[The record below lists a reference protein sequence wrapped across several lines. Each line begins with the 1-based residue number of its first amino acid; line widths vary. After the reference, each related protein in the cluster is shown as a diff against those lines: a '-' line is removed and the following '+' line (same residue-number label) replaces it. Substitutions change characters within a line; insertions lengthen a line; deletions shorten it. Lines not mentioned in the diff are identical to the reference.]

1 MPNDYRFRAT
11 GYSWSAYFPLAV
23 KWLLI
28 SNTAIFILCFLFP
41 SRSVF
46 QWFALSPEMVL
57 KQFAVWQ
64 LVTYMFMHA
73 GIGHLVINMLTLW
86 MMGTELERMWGSRYF
101 TRFYFISGVGAA
113 VTTLL
118 LSVLPLPFPVNLY
131 TTLTVGAS
139 GAIYGVLLAYAQ
151 GYWAGS
157 LPPCI
162 RFFVSSERMAFKVR
176 RRAEL
181 AFYEH
186 GLHKT
191 REGTGILIMASL
203 LERRV
208 QVLADKAI
216 NERVPPGTWD
226 TLVNE
231 LVQGIKDG
239 RSTEAFCRAIA
250 TCGDLLAQNFPAK
263 PGDNPDELADDLIQ
277 EK

>member
-1 MPNDYRFRAT
+1 MKMFSDGDLRKIREAVQAADSEARY
-11 GYSWSAYFPLAV
+11 LAGLAFS
-23 KWLLI
+23 LL
-28 SNTAIFILCFLFP
+28 
-41 SRSVF
+41 
-46 QWFALSPEMVL
+46 VL
-57 KQFAVWQ
+57 TVLLTWDLGWGQYVW
-64 LVTYMFMHA
+64 
-73 GIGHLVINMLTLW
+73 HLHHPGWIV
-86 MMGTELERMWGSRYF
+86 
-101 TRFYFISGVGAA
+101 
-113 VTTLL
+113 
-118 LSVLPLPFPVNLY
+118 LSVV
-131 TTLTVGAS
+131 
-139 GAIYGVLLAYAQ
+139 LAYAL

-157 LPPCI
+157 LPAVI
-162 RFFVSSERMAFKVR
+162 QLFTSKERMAFKVR

-216 NERVPPGTWD
+216 NDRVPPSTWD
-226 TLVNE
+226 ALVND
-231 LVQGIKDG
+231 LLQGIKDG

-250 TCGDLLAQNFPAK
+250 ACGDHLAQHFPAR